1 MPNDAWNSGLRVN
14 IKNTVDT
21 SKIQALASK
30 AAANIL
36 VGFPSGRQHVPTF
49 HKDENGKYRTYD
61 GKNIEEAEPI
71 ETAELAKMLSFG
83 TAEIPARPFLEDGIA
98 SKKKELA
105 EAIRQ
110 EAKKVLDGGQA
121 NWNKVGTMAVGA
133 INEFVRGDYY
143 KSTKPNSKKTQE
155 YKGSD
160 KPLIDGADLINS
172 LVFVVKGG
180 DGELHTFKE
189 AMDNDTYNATDFR
202 SYK

>member
-1 MPNDAWNSGLRVN
+1 MPRDAWNSGLRVN
-14 IKNTVDT
+14 IQNTVDT
-21 SKIQALASK
+21 RKIQALARK

-49 HKDENGKYRTYD
+49 HKNDKGEYKTYE

-71 ETAELAKMLSFG
+71 ETAELAKMLSYG
-83 TAEIPARPFLEDGIA
+83 TSEIPARPFLEEGIE
-98 SKKKELA
+98 SKKKELT
-105 EAIRQ
+105 EAMRQ

-172 LVFVVKGG
+172 LAFIVNGG
-180 DGELHTFKE
+180 DVQTSRGT
-189 AMDNDTYNATDFR
+189 MDNDTYNATDFR
-202 SYK
+202 SNK